1 MLRMKKSGRE
11 TDDETAGE
19 VLDDGSILELVGDG
33 VKTKQLRLLH
43 WNGKTLDVSE
53 RIIHYGESYSPARLD
68 ASLLKALR
76 LPTRIMPFGS
86 TRELFTA
93 ACNLLARFS
102 DLPERVIQQIV
113 YFLFA
118 DWLADRVWRAPFLSI
133 VAPPTAPSGTLMRV
147 LSLLCRRPL
156 SLGDL
161 GPAGFRKLP
170 MWLMPTLLLDIP
182 EPSRPL
188 QRLLR
193 ASGARGMSVA
203 SEGRPVDLYCPKVVC
218 SQEPLQD
225 PSLLGLAIEV
235 ALPPTRR
242 KLPVL
247 DWETS
252 EKVADEFQ
260 SKLLMY
266 RLTNFRK
273 VSAPP
278 TDLSELASPTQDLA
292 RTLMACIVGD
302 TELQS
307 GVVSLLHEQDKEIE
321 ANRVAAVPSVVL
333 EALLFA
339 CHDGDRPTV
348 QVFELAEI
356 TNTILAKRNC
366 ALVVSPETVGWQLKS
381 LGFRTEPISSL
392 GKGLRLMDDIRA
404 RIHKL
409 AHDYGVWSV
418 RGGPM
423 RLCSHCSAFGP
434 GNNEAAPAAAS

>member
-1 MLRMKKSGRE
+1 MPRMKKSGRE
-11 TDDETAGE
+11 TDDQTAGE
-19 VLDDGSILELVGDG
+19 ILDDGSILELVADG
-33 VKTKQLRLLH
+33 VKTKQPHLLQ
-43 WNGKTLDVSE
+43 WNGKTAVVDDRLF
-53 RIIHYGESYSPARLD
+53 HYGESYSPARLD
-68 ASLLKALR
+68 ASVLKALR
-76 LPTRIMPFGS
+76 LPTRITPFGS

-93 ACNLLARFS
+93 VCQLLARFN
-102 DLPERVIQQIV
+102 DLPERVIQQIT

-118 DWLADRVWRAPFLSI
+118 DWLADRVWRAPLLSI
-133 VAPPTAPSGTLMRV
+133 VAPPTAPSGSLMRV

-156 SLGDL
+156 ALGEL
-161 GPAGFRKLP
+161 SPGSFRKLP

-182 EPSRPL
+182 ELNRPL

-193 ASGARGMSVA
+193 ASSTRGMSVA
-203 SEGRPVDLYCPKVVC
+203 SEGLPVDLYCPKVVC
-218 SQEPLQD
+218 SQEPLRD

-242 KLPVL
+242 KLPIL

-252 EKVADEFQ
+252 EKIADEFQ

-266 RLTNFRK
+266 RLTNLRK
-273 VSAPP
+273 VCAPT

-307 GVVSLLHEQDKEIE
+307 GVVPLLHEQDQEIE
-321 ANRVAAVPSVVL
+321 AGRLSSVPSVII

-339 CHDGDRPTV
+339 CHEGDRPTV
-348 QVFELAEI
+348 QVAELAEI
-356 TNTILAKRNC
+356 TNTILATRHC
-366 ALVVSPETVGWQLKS
+366 ALVISAETVGWKLKS
-381 LGFRTEPISSL
+381 LGFRTEPISSM
-392 GKGLRLMDDIRA
+392 GKGLRLMDDMRT

-423 RLCSHCSAFGP
+423 GLCSHCAAFER
-434 GNNEAAPAAAS
+434 GNNEARPAGAS